1 MDVMRQLR
9 SAAALVAALTLGFAT
24 GCAGNTARPQ
34 QAAAQV
40 NDASITAGVKA
51 ALGKETDLKA
61 SDIDVET
68 KKGIVQ
74 LSGFVRST
82 DEIATAAMVA
92 RTVKGVKSIRNDL
105 RLK

>member
-1 MDVMRQLR
+1 MDVMKQLR
-9 SAAALVAALTLGFAT
+9 WAAALLAALTLGMAA
-24 GCAGNTARPQ
+24 GCAGSAARPQ
-34 QAAAQV
+34 QAAVPV
-40 NDASITAGVKA
+40 NDANITAGVKA

-82 DEIATAAMVA
+82 DEIATAASVA